1 MVTTITSIIL
11 LFDPMITKTIV
22 ANHTLFVVVTFSK
35 TNSFDYNVWSF
46 LTLPHLLDCLIC
58 TRNSVSIVLLLWMMG
73 GWERW
78 GLVGLHHGVGG
89 GGGGTECRYYL
100 IVCFYLW
107 FCLLVSHVLFLFSVS
122 REHDSYCV
130 CFFVYCF
137 LSLSPVPLTGSYW
150 GIEIVVS
157 VMQHYL

>member
-1 MVTTITSIIL
+1 MIIPYTSTFVRL
-11 LFDPMITKTIV
+11 SHLYQKFCVHCIV
-22 ANHTLFVVVTFSK
+22 IMN
-35 TNSFDYNVWSF
+35 DGG
-46 LTLPHLLDCLIC
+46 
-58 TRNSVSIVLLLWMMG
+58 MG
-73 GWERW
+73 A
-78 GLVGLHHGVGG
+78 VGVGWFTSWCGWG

-137 LSLSPVPLTGSYW
+137 FSLSPVPLTGSYW